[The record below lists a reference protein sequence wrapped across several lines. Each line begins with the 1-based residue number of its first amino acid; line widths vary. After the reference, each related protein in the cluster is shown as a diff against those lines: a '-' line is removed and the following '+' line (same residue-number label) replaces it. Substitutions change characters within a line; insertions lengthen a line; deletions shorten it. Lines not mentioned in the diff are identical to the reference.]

1 MIREGGRQR
10 ARLRA
15 GSPVEIIES
24 PRAGPGT
31 RALAAEERG
40 SGLGHSPEAVERSGW
55 QRRDSRG
62 RSVLK
67 ALTWRVVAL
76 VITVGTVWLVTGEPG
91 IAAAVGGIDA
101 GVKLVAYYMHER
113 AWDRSAFGRIADRVS
128 G

>member
-15 GSPVEIIES
+15 GSPVEISES

-31 RALAAEERG
+31 RALDAEERG
-40 SGLGHSPEAVERSGW
+40 SGLGHSSEAVERSGR

-76 VITVGTVWLVTGEPG
+76 VITVGIVWLVTGEPG

>member
-1 MIREGGRQR
+1 MIREGGQQR
-10 ARLRA
+10 AWLRV
-15 GSPVEIIES
+15 GSQGEIIES
-24 PRAGPGT
+24 PFAGPGT
-31 RALAAEERG
+31 SPLAAEEREI
-40 SGLGHSPEAVERSGW
+40 GLGHSSKAMEKRDR

-67 ALTWRVVAL
+67 ALTWRAIAL
-76 VITVGTVWLVTGEPG
+76 VITVGVVWLATGEPG

-101 GVKLVAYYMHER
+101 GVKLFAYYIHER

>member
-1 MIREGGRQR
+1 MIREGGQQK
-10 ARLRA
+10 AWLRV
-15 GSPVEIIES
+15 GSQGGIIES
-24 PRAGPGT
+24 PCVGPVT
-31 RALAAEERG
+31 SPLAAEERE
-40 SGLGHSPEAVERSGW
+40 SGLGHSSRAMEKRGR

-76 VITVGTVWLVTGEPG
+76 VITVGVVWLATGEPR

-101 GVKLVAYYMHER
+101 GVKLVAYYIHER
-113 AWDRSAFGRIADRVS
+113 TWDRSAFGRIADRVS

>member
-1 MIREGGRQR
+1 MIREGGQQT
-10 ARLRA
+10 ARLRV
-15 GSPVEIIES
+15 GSQEGVIEN
-24 PRAGPGT
+24 PCAGPGT
-31 RALAAEERG
+31 SPLAAKERE
-40 SGLGHSPEAVERSGW
+40 SGLGHSSRAMEKGGQ

-67 ALTWRVVAL
+67 ALTWRAVAL
-76 VITVGTVWLVTGEPG
+76 VITVVVVWLATGEPG

-101 GVKLVAYYMHER
+101 GVKLVAYYIHER